1 MCREFV
7 QCLPIDLWRT
17 VSTAGIIV
25 YDGITDPPVV
35 PMDFS
40 RRLLV
45 GRGVVS
51 DDRRGSLLSRA
62 PFGGVQY
69 QKLSLRE

>member
-17 VSTAGIIV
+17 VSTAGVVV

-45 GRGVVS
+45 GRG
-51 DDRRGSLLSRA
+51 L
-62 PFGGVQY
+62 
-69 QKLSLRE
+69 